1 MLKYI
6 LIFIS
11 VISFNAHAKDDIT
24 IINTGSSSGS
34 FALQSTAL
42 SQDLTQ
48 FYNVNFENPGDACV
62 AINLLENTKSPTII
76 PWASDV
82 EAVGRDGIG
91 CVTYNFEPSQVLRY
105 HSDAYQICTMSV
117 DSLDGEHTIGHTSP
131 KFVFERT
138 VEVLNSATGGSLK
151 PITYDGSGDA
161 RKALLGG
168 EIDFAILSPKHA
180 KRVMKEGAKC
190 SWEFS
195 NNTSSDII
203 ALQNEYPNIQGLNLS
218 TDIVFLAVNMDQ
230 SQIDALKEQFKTVHF
245 TQGTAMNEY
254 TANGTVFE
262 ILWDLPANDIVTK
275 WESSV
280 KALQQ

>member
-11 VISFNAHAKDDIT
+11 IITFNAFAKDDIT

-48 FYNVNFENPGDACV
+48 YYNVKLENPGDACV
-62 AINLLENTKSPTII
+62 AINLLEKTKTPTII

-82 EAVGRDGIG
+82 EAVGRDGVG

-105 HSDAYQICTMSV
+105 HSDAYQICTMQY
-117 DSLDGEHTIGHTSP
+117 DSLEGKHTIGHTSP
-131 KFVFERT
+131 KFVFERA
-138 VEVLNSATGGSLK
+138 VGVLNSATGGSLK

-161 RKALLGG
+161 RQALLSG

-180 KRVMKEGAKC
+180 GKVMKEGAKC
-190 SWEFS
+190 LWEFS
-195 NNTSSDII
+195 SESKGDVV
-203 ALQNEYPNIQGLNLS
+203 ALQTEYPNTKGLSLS
-218 TDIVFLAVNMDQ
+218 TDIVFIAVNMD
-230 SQIDALKEQFKTVHF
+230 SNQIATLKDQFKTVHL

-254 TANGTVFE
+254 TGNGSVFE
-262 ILWDLPANDIVTK
+262 ILWDLPSNDIINR
-275 WESSV
+275 WETSV
-280 KALQQ
+280 SALQQ